1 MATPSNAATGAASSY
16 EQWRRAEEDGNND
29 LECGAVPMAN
39 VFLALGSSPRGLSSA
54 AAASRLAATGTGQT
68 RTWKQSRLLKLV
80 PLAVETAAAV
90 AMAIGLVR
98 GGGYKAAD
106 ASIAALVAADF
117 ITGFAERSSA
127 EGAAAPALL
136 SRLAPPSRRTWVRRD
151 GVWSEQE
158 AAELVPGDVIRMAPR
173 DAVPADAILLVVDN
187 GYSPQQIRIDQSAL
201 TGDPAP
207 AAKLPGDDV
216 YAGSA
221 CANGEAEAVVV
232 TTRAQTH
239 LQQAVLLNDATMYNI
254 VVWMCGP
261 VWNVFVVAVCFNF
274 VADVVAGKVSH
285 NLGGE
290 IVAMVFIA
298 FLFAISGCF
307 LSKLSESDPRRC
319 RRRPE
324 RDPEELMRRLE
335 VLWENGS
342 ISEETLRRCRDLFG
356 VEPVSAELVT
366 TLAEHF
372 GWRAMGHEDGEDED
386 DRAA

>member
-1 MATPSNAATGAASSY
+1 MATPSNAAPGAASSY

-173 DAVPADAILLVVDN
+173 DAVPADAILLVVVDT
-187 GYSPQQIRIDQSAL
+187 GYSPQPIRIDQSAL
-201 TGDPAP
+201 TGDLVP
-207 AAKLPGDDV
+207 AARLPGDDV

-221 CANGEAEAVVV
+221 CADGETEAVVIASG
-232 TTRAQTH
+232 AQTH
-239 LQQAVLLNDATMYNI
+239 LQQAVLLADATIANLFAWI
-254 VVWMCGP
+254 LVP
-261 VWNVFVVAVCFNF
+261 VWNVCLVTVCFYF
-274 VADVVAGKVSH
+274 LADVVAG
-285 NLGGE
+285 NFGTE
-290 IVAMVFIA
+290 IVAMVTIA
-298 FLFAISGCF
+298 CF
-307 LSKLSESDPRRC
+307 LALMACICMLPQLLEPMPFVDQQ
-319 RRRPE
+319 RPE
-324 RDPEELMRRLE
+324 RNTEELMRRLE
-335 VLWENGS
+335 VLWKNGS
-342 ISEETLRRCRDLFG
+342 ISEETRRSEGAMIC
-356 VEPVSAELVT
+356 LV
-366 TLAEHF
+366 
-372 GWRAMGHEDGEDED
+372 
-386 DRAA
+386 